1 MSLLTPGYFPST
13 YWPKNYWADDY
24 WPDYAYV
31 SGTIIEVFMIR
42 DSGTPQTGLAPIV
55 DVFIK
60 ASDGTV
66 VTPTPTVIELSGGY
80 YKFYHS
86 VAQDTVVRVDS
97 ADALMSDAD
106 RYIDVGVI
114 TQYDDVNNPDGIADA
129 VWDEDLTGHTTSKSA
144 GWFVRKIKTITE
156 TILAT
161 VT

>member
-13 YWPKNYWADDY
+13 YWPENYWADDY

-42 DSGTPQTGLAPIV
+42 DSGTPKTGLVPIV
-55 DVFIK
+55 DLFIK

-66 VTPTPTVIELSGGY
+66 VAPTPSVIELSGGY
-80 YKFYHS
+80 YKFYHD

-97 ADALMSDAD
+97 ADALMSDGD
-106 RYIDVGVI
+106 RYIDIGVV
-114 TQYDDVNNPDGIADA
+114 TPYDDVINPPGMAAA
-129 VWDEDLTGHTTSKSA
+129 VWSEDITSYTTAKTA
-144 GWFVRKIKTITE
+144 GWFVRKIKSTIDA
-156 TILAT
+156 ILAF